1 MQVFKN
7 ELRVY
12 RGESFT
18 IDKTLQNRDGT
29 PYIISSALANPYF
42 LLSVSNTQYAQEN
55 RYIKNY
61 WLNLDNFPRFESTQ
75 VFDIRTLKTE
85 NGGNISRYNEFDD
98 VDDEVLHGYL
108 NGLYVEVELTG
119 YAVCT
124 DGTGYKYWNG
134 SRWQDYECRI
144 VKTFTT
150 EDTSEWIS
158 QNYFYSIQLVSGAET
173 TEGEHP
179 IVVQTSYP
187 ILPPSAI
194 KVTNYVQ
201 GDSIW
206 QKT

>member
-18 IDKTLQNRDGT
+18 VDKLLQNRDGT
-29 PYIISSALANPYF
+29 PYVISSALNNPFF

-61 WLNLDNFPRFESTQ
+61 WLNLDSFPRFESTQ
-75 VFDIRTLKTE
+75 VFDVRSLTSAA
-85 NGGNISRYNEFDD
+85 NGGYIMYRDFSD
-98 VDDEVLHGYL
+98 VDDGVLHGYL
-108 NGLYVEVELTG
+108 GSVYVEVGLEG

-124 DGTGYKYWNG
+124 DGTGYKYWKDG
-134 SRWQDYECRI
+134 RWHDYECRI
-144 VKTFTT
+144 IKTFST

-158 QNYFYSIQLVSGAET
+158 QNYFYSIQLVSGSLA
-173 TEGEHP
+173 TEGSNP
-179 IVVQTSYP
+179 IVVESSYP

-201 GDSIW
+201 GDDIW